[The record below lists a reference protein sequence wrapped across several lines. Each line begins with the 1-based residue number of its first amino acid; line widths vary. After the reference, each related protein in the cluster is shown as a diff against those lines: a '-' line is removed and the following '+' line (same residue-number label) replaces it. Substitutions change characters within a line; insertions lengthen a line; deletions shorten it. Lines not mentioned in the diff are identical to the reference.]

1 MSAYNLLAVAVIAS
15 WLSSSG
21 VLVDD
26 IANCLRRD
34 APALVE
40 KDVGG
45 DQASWDV
52 QLDIGPIV
60 SMASKSLLDLLL
72 VFVAVASSMA
82 AVGGVHVQ
90 CPMLFRLGEL
100 KEETE
105 SRLVTWDGARFREE
119 SRKLA
124 DVVDCVTCVTC
135 DLMTGRLRR
144 SPTLNLARQLSYV

>member
-45 DQASWDV
+45 DHASWDV

-60 SMASKSLLDLLL
+60 NGVEEFAGFVVGIRGGGVVHGGSGRGPRSMPDVVS
-72 VFVAVASSMA
+72 
-82 AVGGVHVQ
+82 VGGIE
-90 CPMLFRLGEL
+90 RGDG
-100 KEETE
+100 
-105 SRLVTWDGARFREE
+105 VTVGD
-119 SRKLA
+119 
-124 DVVDCVTCVTC
+124 
-135 DLMTGRLRR
+135 MGR
-144 SPTLNLARQLSYV
+144 SEVP